1 MNNDNLEVYAQNALA
16 QHSPLFEE
24 IKRISNE
31 LLNNTDINDINR
43 YYEFQDKLTGIYGTL
58 NVAYKEIRA
67 FKKNEEVKYYNQLK
81 LAASANHDK
90 FVSAVAEKESAYYV
104 APLRTVRDILE
115 GYVEVIVTSIN
126 TCRSRIYEYQKDK
139 KYDV

>member
-1 MNNDNLEVYAQNALA
+1 MDNSSLDMYAQNVMA
-16 QHSPLFEE
+16 QNTPLFEE

-31 LLNNTDINDINR
+31 LLTNTDINDINR

-58 NVAYKEIRA
+58 NVAYKEVRA

-81 LAASANHDK
+81 LNAAANHDK
-90 FVSAVAEKESAYYV
+90 FVSAVAEKESDYYV
-104 APLRTVRDILE
+104 NPLRTVRDILE

-126 TCRSRIYEYQKDK
+126 TCRARIYEYQKDK
-139 KYDV
+139 RYDV